1 LELESIVGSYTK
13 PEHDAFLSHVCN
25 GGQLNCI
32 FEHAVVTNGPHP
44 VPGTEEF
51 TKAVKK
57 RKFDAIG
64 KNPSKRLMAAGKRKM
79 EAAKVAPSRGKVGLK
94 WPSTA
99 EVALARPLKQS
110 KKAMAHPV
118 AVATTTR
125 FPAGALSSKV
135 AAVASS
141 SKGAASAK
149 KMVMPVCKH
158 HVPAI
163 GSMAAASLKESQ
175 EMLLHS
181 QVA

>member
-1 LELESIVGSYTK
+1 
-13 PEHDAFLSHVCN
+13 
-25 GGQLNCI
+25 
-32 FEHAVVTNGPHP
+32 
-44 VPGTEEF
+44 
-51 TKAVKK
+51 
-57 RKFDAIG
+57 
-64 KNPSKRLMAAGKRKM
+64 
-79 EAAKVAPSRGKVGLK
+79 
-94 WPSTA
+94 
-99 EVALARPLKQS
+99 VALARQLKQS

-118 AVATTTR
+118 AAATTTR

-149 KMVMPVCKH
+149 KMVMPVYKH